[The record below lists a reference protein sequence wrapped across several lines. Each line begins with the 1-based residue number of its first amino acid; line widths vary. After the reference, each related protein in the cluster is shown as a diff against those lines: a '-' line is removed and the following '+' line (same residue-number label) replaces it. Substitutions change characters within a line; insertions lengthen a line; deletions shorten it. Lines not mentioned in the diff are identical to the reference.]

1 MTDGER
7 SILIVVPRNGHETCR
22 SLSHTFADDSTVQ
35 VIVDRRTGN
44 RRARAD
50 THRPERRQGERRIRP
65 DADAELRVDR
75 WIAVPRASSQ
85 IDWRDPDARAILFL
99 CCGQHIVP
107 CQRCQNTYRLA
118 WISRADPGVFPCPLC
133 GSDLSQVVS
142 AHAQVCSYWVDR
154 RAPAKRP
161 LTRVGVHEPPAQ
173 AATG

>member
-35 VIVDRRTGN
+35 VIVDRRLGN

-75 WIAVPRASSQ
+75 WIAVPRA
-85 IDWRDPDARAILFL
+85 
-99 CCGQHIVP
+99 
-107 CQRCQNTYRLA
+107 
-118 WISRADPGVFPCPLC
+118 DPGVFPCPLC

-154 RAPAKRP
+154 RAAAKRP